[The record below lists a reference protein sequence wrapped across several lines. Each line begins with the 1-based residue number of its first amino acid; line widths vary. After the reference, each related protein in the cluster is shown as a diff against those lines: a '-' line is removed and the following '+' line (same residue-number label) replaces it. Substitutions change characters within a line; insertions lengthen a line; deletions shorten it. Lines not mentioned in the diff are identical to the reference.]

1 MNSKED
7 FNFILC
13 DLLEAYEKE
22 PQTDVDKVIEKKMKD
37 YGLSSEKVALY
48 QEASKII
55 SLLREKFQSLQ
66 KAIKKGL
73 TRKEWLFDELDDDED
88 LKSLNEESK
97 AKVVE
102 AFSKILKQRIDQD
115 GNTNNGVNE

>member
-7 FNFILC
+7 FNSILC
-13 DLLEAYEKE
+13 DLLEAYEEE
-22 PQTDVDKVIEKKMKD
+22 PQADVDKVIEKKMKG
-37 YGLSSEKVALY
+37 YGLSCEKVGLY

-66 KAIKKGL
+66 QAIKKGL
-73 TRKEWLFDELDDDED
+73 THKEWLFDELENDED
-88 LKSLNEESK
+88 VNSLDEESK

-102 AFSKILKQRIDQD
+102 AFSEILKQRINQD
-115 GNTNNGVNE
+115 GNTDNGVNK